1 MLFDTNN
8 SAELSIISASGREKQ
23 KITEDIVPDFCDIA
37 DNYVLYNGGR
47 SLYLTKS
54 NGTPLAKY
62 VATRDMKKAYFIDSD
77 NILVVYNQSIE
88 FLKIKEGE

>member
-8 SAELSIISASGREKQ
+8 SAELSIITASGREKQ

-37 DNYVLYNGGR
+37 NSCVLYNGGR

-62 VATRDMKKAYFIDSD
+62 VATRDMKKNAFAGFENY
-77 NILVVYNQSIE
+77 
-88 FLKIKEGE
+88 LKAQGRVHLKPP